1 MRLWQPHSKW
11 SFIMK
16 PSEAEIGEIMRI
28 RATLMTKVAGFVVAI
43 GLSPFLMGG
52 GCGFNPE
59 DLASFAAVHN
69 ATGDQ
74 LTVVAHGNA
83 QSITEQLADGDVIMF
98 EVSQS
103 ADPYRFD
110 FTQQNQS
117 AQAELS
123 LVSGWQDPFFMAGL
137 ITVRTGEDGTTLVV
151 GSGSSDTPL
160 SGISSSPLSSSIS
173 IQLIVNASQNDIGLR
188 IPEIGFLLSPGAH
201 SPLLVEQGETSVVD
215 IRTLGFEGTSLSHEF
230 SPPISANGD
239 VSGFISFITT
249 EPEGIQVE
257 TREARFRRLQ

>member
-1 MRLWQPHSKW
+1 
-11 SFIMK
+11 
-16 PSEAEIGEIMRI
+16 MRI
-28 RATLMTKVAGFVVAI
+28 RATFVTTVAGSIVAI

-74 LTVVAHGNA
+74 LTVVAHGNT

-103 ADPYRFD
+103 VDPYRFD

-117 AQAELS
+117 AQGELS

-137 ITVRTGEDGTTLVV
+137 ITVRKGEDGTALVV
-151 GSGSSDTPL
+151 GSKSSDMPL
-160 SGISSSPLSSSIS
+160 SGISYSPLSSSIS
-173 IQLIVNASQNDIGLR
+173 IQLVVNASQNEIGLR
-188 IPEIGFLLSPGAH
+188 TPEIGFLLSPGAH
-201 SPLLVEQGETSVVD
+201 SQLLIEQGQTSVVEF
-215 IRTLGFEGTSLSHEF
+215 RTRGFAGTSLSHEF

-249 EPEGIQVE
+249 EPDGIQVE
-257 TREARFRRLQ
+257 TREAKFRRLQ